1 MKYSKKYDF
10 HFTDREDYKLKYYQA
25 IKERKIKQSKEWRKN
40 NPEKRKGSEER
51 YRGKNKEKIK
61 KRKVEWQK
69 VNKDKSYGYC
79 LKNKYGITLEDLKEM
94 IVEQDNKCLR
104 CGKPFEGVG
113 YEQNAPVVDHD
124 HSYPKGD
131 PDSIRGIIHGRCN
144 FMIGQHKDSIE
155 ELELSVD
162 YLKKYSKVV

>member
-1 MKYSKKYDF
+1 MKYSKKYGF
-10 HFTDREDYKLKYYQA
+10 EYTDREDYKLKFYQA
-25 IKERKIKQSKEWRKN
+25 TKERKIKQSKEWRKN
-40 NPEKRKGSEER
+40 NPEKRKVSEKR
-51 YRGKNKEKIK
+51 YREKNKEKIK
-61 KRKVEWQK
+61 KWRK

-113 YEQNAPVVDHD
+113 SPVVDHD

-131 PDSIRGIIHGRCN
+131 PDSIRGIIHSRCN

-162 YLKKYSKVV
+162 YLKKYSKVI

>member
-1 MKYSKKYDF
+1 M
-10 HFTDREDYKLKYYQA
+10 RELVLEGDPILGVRWQPFNFDNPQEDSVKLK
-25 IKERKIKQSKEWRKN
+25 
-40 NPEKRKGSEER
+40 
-51 YRGKNKEKIK
+51 
-61 KRKVEWQK
+61 
-69 VNKDKSYGYC
+69 
-79 LKNKYGITLEDLKEM
+79 KEM

-131 PDSIRGIIHGRCN
+131 PDSIRGIIHSRCN